1 MLFIRSMAYT
11 GITVN
16 QVFGNFGYRTP
27 KKGASGMREKVLKIC
42 ILELRICILELRI
55 QILLLVT

>member
-42 ILELRICILELRI
+42 ILELRI
-55 QILLLVT
+55 QILVLVT